1 MKGEGVKLTP
11 RRKTTFRKPSL
22 IKVNIKFSK
31 NCLENVILTNMK
43 NFFLQKYSYLK
54 NEKSQK

>member
-11 RRKTTFRKPSL
+11 RGKTTLRKPSL
-22 IKVNIKFSK
+22 IKVDIKFSK